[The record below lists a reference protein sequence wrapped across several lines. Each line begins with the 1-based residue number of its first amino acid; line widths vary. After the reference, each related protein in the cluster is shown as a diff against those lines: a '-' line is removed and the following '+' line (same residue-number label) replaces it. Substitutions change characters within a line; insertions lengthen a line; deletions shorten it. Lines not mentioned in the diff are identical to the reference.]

1 VIRSE
6 AVEIGLVRGAPQLR
20 NCFGFCFNPN
30 VAGDTLAGSL
40 VTTIRADIEYAD
52 GRMTW
57 LALRSGQLVGSTGRL
72 MTRVWLTNANGGV
85 LGLDV
90 AYDQDDRL
98 VPNPAAPS
106 EPTSY
111 EESAVA
117 LPAGYVIDTG
127 NGTEVAVFEKPAWKP
142 KGAALWTHNGGID
155 PFRNWSG
162 AIEHLIVQQFAT
174 GPRLL
179 VSGWQALPDTTGS
192 AAFGYEQGVA
202 LLAVYGS
209 GTEPGNGNFQA
220 GPTHPRVPSP
230 PPARIVVRL
239 RGSSA
244 PRTVQPGKTANIWCQ
259 WWR

>member
-1 VIRSE
+1 VIRTE
-6 AVEIGLVRGAPQLR
+6 PVLVAAVRADPQLR
-20 NCFGFCFNPN
+20 NVFAFTWNLADPENTVSALAVVRAEVEDRHGRISRLLLR
-30 VAGDTLAGSL
+30 AGQAY
-40 VTTIRADIEYAD
+40 EYAD
-52 GRMTW
+52 P
-57 LALRSGQLVGSTGRL
+57 AA
-72 MTRVWLTNANGGV
+72 RVWLTCTAPGLLV
-85 LGLDV
+85 LDV
-90 AYDQDDRL
+90 AYDEGDRL
-98 VPNPAAPS
+98 TPTPPAPP

-111 EESAVA
+111 EDAVVV
-117 LPAGYVIDTG
+117 LPEGYVIDTG

-142 KGAALWTHNGGID
+142 KGAAVWTHNGGID

-162 AIEHLIVQQFAT
+162 AIEHLIVQQFTT

-179 VSGWQALPDTTGS
+179 TSGWQALPDTTGS

-244 PRTVQPGKTANIWCQ
+244 PRTVQPGKTANIFCQ